1 MSKKERRL
9 YIFLAVIFVLYV
21 VVEQYKPEPLVW
33 IPTFAQKDKQPY
45 GGYVLYERLDDFF
58 AAKEISFETL
68 YEHGDSVNA
77 EMLILSSQFEPG
89 EADFAALMS
98 MLEKGNNVLIASSIF
113 SEEFLDTLDL
123 KWDDEFKEA
132 TLQMIDSLEISY
144 GNTSAYY
151 PKSQIYGVFEV
162 GDSLQWNVVASSDKP
177 VVIHRQF
184 GEGQLILSTHPLAFT
199 NYGILKSGGLGLPEM
214 MLNLLDPDKVIY
226 NRYYHSGRMESTSVF
241 RYFISQP
248 ALRWA
253 LNLTLLSILLL
264 LFIGSRRKQAKIDL
278 LDPKTNT
285 TIQFIKTMGGLYYRE
300 GRHISAAQKMV
311 SHFLKTLKE
320 RYYISNLFDD
330 ATYQT
335 LAVKTGLKKSEVI
348 QTFEIIQHVKNGG
361 NVSEEMLSD
370 LNQKIEKFNI
380 K

>member
-1 MSKKERRL
+1 MSRKERRL
-9 YIFLAVIFVLYV
+9 YIFLAVVFVLYV

-58 AAKEISFETL
+58 EEKSISFETL
-68 YEHGDSVNA
+68 YEHGDSINSD
-77 EMLILSSQFEPG
+77 MIILASNFEPG
-89 EADFAALMS
+89 LADLEALMGI
-98 MLEKGNNVLIASSIF
+98 LDEGNNVIIASSIF
-113 SEEFLDTLDL
+113 SENFLDTLGL
-123 KWDDEFKEA
+123 KLDQEFKEA
-132 TLQMIDSLEISY
+132 TLQFADSLKVSY
-144 GNTSAYY
+144 RDQSTYY
-151 PKSQIYGVFEV
+151 PKSQVLAVFDI
-162 GDSLQWNVVASSDKP
+162 GDSLDWSVDASIDQP
-177 VVIHRQF
+177 IVIHRKF
-184 GEGQLILSTHPLAFT
+184 GEGRLILSTHPLAFT

-214 MLNLLDPDKVIY
+214 MLSHLDPDKVIY

-248 ALRWA
+248 SLRWA

-278 LDPKTNT
+278 LDPRTNT
-285 TIQFIKTMGGLYYRE
+285 TIQFIKTMGGLYHRE
-300 GRHISAAQKMV
+300 GRHVSAAQKMV
-311 SHFLKTLKE
+311 SHFLKSLKE
-320 RYYISNLFDD
+320 RYYISNLFEDS
-330 ATYQT
+330 TYQT

-361 NVSEEMLSD
+361 NVSEQMLTE